1 MILKIVGVCIFASLI
16 SVMLKQSGKSEMAML
31 LVLTTTVFVLF
42 AAFKEASHIIEAVR
56 LITEKTN
63 LDLNVIKTVT
73 KITGIA
79 YISQSASELCK
90 DVGEGALSGKVELCG
105 KILICAAAI
114 PYVNALF
121 SIISDIL

>member
-16 SVMLKQSGKSEMAML
+16 SIILKQSGKSEMAMV
-31 LVLTTTVFVLF
+31 LVLTTTVYVLF
-42 AAFKEASHIIEAVR
+42 VVFSEAGSIIESVR
-56 LITEKTN
+56 LIAEGTN
-63 LDLNVIKTVT
+63 LDTGVIKTVT

-90 DVGEGALSGKVELCG
+90 DVGESSLSGKVELAG

>member
-1 MILKIVGVCIFASLI
+1 MILKIVGVCIFASLV
-16 SVMLKQSGKSEMAML
+16 SVVLKQSGKSEMAML
-31 LVLTTTVFVLF
+31 LVMTTTAYVLF
-42 AAFKEASHIIEAVR
+42 LAFSEAGHIIEAVK

-63 LDLNVIKTVT
+63 LDMSVIKTVT

-90 DVGEGALSGKVELCG
+90 DVGESSLSAKVELCG
-105 KILICAAAI
+105 KILICATAI